1 MCVGGVVWDGGEEG
15 AMGRP
20 TCVVLDTKLHRF
32 WQFTSYLRFPT
43 NSIIFNM
50 EFCKI

>member
-15 AMGRP
+15 AKGRP

>member
-1 MCVGGVVWDGGEEG
+1 MCVGGGMGWGGEEG

-20 TCVVLDTKLHRF
+20 MCVVLDTKLHRF